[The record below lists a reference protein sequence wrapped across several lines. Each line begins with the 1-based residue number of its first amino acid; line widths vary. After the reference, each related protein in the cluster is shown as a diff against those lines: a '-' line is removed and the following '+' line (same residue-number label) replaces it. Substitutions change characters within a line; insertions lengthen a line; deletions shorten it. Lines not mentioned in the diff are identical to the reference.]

1 MSDERPRP
9 MQADDLLAIKVAA
22 DVRLSP
28 DGRRAA
34 FTLTEIAPE
43 QDEYRSAIWMAP
55 VQGGEPRQFTRG
67 PKRDSGPRWSPDSAW
82 LAFLSDRDGEV
93 PQLYVMSANG
103 GEPRRL
109 TWLGHAAGPAVWA
122 PDGTRLL
129 FAAPVPKEPPPS
141 GKEARARWADRP
153 RVVTSAHYKDDGQ
166 GYTFG
171 DPSQIFVVSLEH
183 GEVAQLTSGDR
194 PSAAPAWSPDGAR
207 IAFSRAR
214 SGTADYHLF
223 DIWAMNADGSDPRR
237 LTTDVGRATSP
248 SWSPDGSTIACYGT
262 DEQESG
268 AGDPMTRVWLVPSS
282 GGPPRKLTA
291 GYDRQVVLMA
301 RPAVTPGP
309 VWSRDGATLTFVAAD
324 AGNIHVVRASAV
336 DGSVRSVVAGE
347 RQVLSASAAAAPGR
361 IAFVATDPHI
371 PSDVYVCGWDGAD
384 ERRLTRVNEA
394 LLSRLALPRVERRAF
409 RSPQGGTLDGWLIRP
424 SARGAQGASLVGTDA
439 AAAQGAHAAASGG
452 PAPLLLDIHGGPA
465 SYHGNL
471 FSLGYFYRYVLAS
484 RGWAVLALNPTGSG
498 SYGKAFAH
506 GIRGRWGEGDLP
518 EQLAAVD
525 ALVAEGIADPARL
538 AVAGYSYGGFMTSW
552 TITHTDR
559 FKAAVVGAPVV
570 NLESFHGT
578 SDIGM
583 WFIPWEMQGDLAAHR
598 ETYRRLSPISYVER
612 VTTPTL
618 ILHGEADDRCPIG
631 QGEELFVGLVA
642 AGKAPAEFVRYP
654 GESHLFLGTGRPSHR
669 LDVTRRVVAWVE
681 RYVSGAPARPPADKA
696 SRPDAVQATRGGPR
710 VPGEKPPA
718 SEGRARA
725 DHKP

>member
-9 MQADDLLAIKVAA
+9 LQPDDLLAIKVVA
-22 DVRLSP
+22 DVQLSP

-34 FTLTEIAPE
+34 YTFTEIAPE

-67 PKRDSGPRWSPDSAW
+67 PKRDSAPRWSPDGAW
-82 LAFLSDRDGEV
+82 LAFLSDRDGEA

-109 TWLGHAAGPAVWA
+109 TWLGHAAGPAVWS
-122 PDGTRLL
+122 PDGARLL

-153 RVVTSAHYKDDGQ
+153 KVVTSAHYKDDGQ

-171 DPSQIFVVSLEH
+171 DPSQIIAVSVAR
-183 GEVAQLTSGDR
+183 GEVAQLTGGDR
-194 PSAAPAWSPDGAR
+194 PSTAPAWSPDGAR

-214 SGTADYHLF
+214 SGPADYHVY
-223 DIWAMNADGSDPRR
+223 DIWVMNADGSNPRR

-262 DEQESG
+262 DEQDPG

-282 GGPPRKLTA
+282 GGPPRRLGA
-291 GYDRQVVLMA
+291 GYDRQAVLMA

-309 VWSRDGATLTFVAAD
+309 VWSSDGGTLTFVAAD
-324 AGNIHVVRASAV
+324 AGNIHLVRAGAV
-336 DGSVRSVVAGE
+336 DGSVRPVVAGE
-347 RQVLSASAAAAPGR
+347 RQVLSASAAADAGR

-409 RSPQGGTLDGWLIRP
+409 RSPQGATLDGWLIRP
-424 SARGAQGASLVGTDA
+424 
-439 AAAQGAHAAASGG
+439 AAQGAPGAKSAGG

-471 FSLGYFYRYVLAS
+471 FSLGYLYRYVLAS

-583 WFIPWEMQGDLAAHR
+583 WFIPWEMQGDLATQR
-598 ETYRRLSPISYVER
+598 EIYRRLSPISYVER

-654 GESHLFLGTGRPSHR
+654 GESHLFLGNGRPSHR

-681 RYVSGAPARPPADKA
+681 RYVSGAPARSPADEV
-696 SRPDAVQATRGGPR
+696 SRPDAVQAARGGPR
-710 VPGEKPPA
+710 AQAEKPPA
-718 SEGRARA
+718 SEGGARA
-725 DHKP
+725 DHSP

>member
-1 MSDERPRP
+1 

-371 PSDVYVCGWDGAD
+371 PSDVYVCEWDGAD